1 MKSLLQI
8 NSVANAG
15 STGRIAEDIG
25 NLLIENG
32 WNSFIAYGRMANPS
46 KSNLIR
52 IGTKW
57 DVYWHV
63 IKTRLFDKHGFGSK
77 RATRVFICQIEKIKP
92 DIIHLHNIHGYY
104 LNIELLFDYL
114 KAKAIPVVWTLHDC
128 WSFTGHCT
136 YFSYIGCEKWKTEC
150 NKCPQIHDYP
160 GSLFVDQSK
169 PNFKN
174 KKKIFT
180 SYKNITL
187 VPVSKWLGDLTA
199 NSFFNGSSI
208 QVINNGIDLR
218 IFKPES
224 ASDLK
229 TRMDIAQKFVILGVA
244 HIWTERK
251 GLADFLKLS
260 TNLKEDEI
268 IILIGLTKD
277 IIAKLPFN
285 IIGLEKTESVAEL
298 AGLYSIANVFVN
310 PTHEDNFPTTNL
322 EALACGTPVITYKT
336 GGSPEAVDNNTG
348 FVVEQGDVNGLV
360 NAISIVKKL
369 GKSHFRAACR
379 KRAEKLFDKNDR
391 YADYIK
397 LYNELLENKTS

>member
-1 MKSLLQI
+1 MQRILLQI

-25 NLLIENG
+25 ILVMENG

-52 IGTKW
+52 IGTNW
-57 DVYWHV
+57 DVYKHV
-63 IKTRLFDKHGFGSK
+63 LKTRLLDRHGFGSIN
-77 RATRVFICQIEKIKP
+77 ATRKFIGRIEQINP

-104 LNIELLFDYL
+104 LNVELLFDYL
-114 KAKAIPVVWTLHDC
+114 KTKAIPVVWTLHDC
-128 WSFTGHCT
+128 WSFTGHCA

-180 SYKNITL
+180 SYRNITL

-277 IIAKLPFN
+277 KIAKLPFN

-298 AGLYSIANVFVN
+298 AGLYSLADVFVN

-322 EALACGTPVITYKT
+322 EALACGTPVITYNT

-348 FVVEQGDVNGLV
+348 FVVEQGDITGILH
-360 NAISIVKKL
+360 SIQTIKL
-369 GKSHFRAACR
+369 KGKGFYSKACR
-379 KRAEKLFDKNDR
+379 ERAVKLFNKEDR
-391 YADYIK
+391 YMDYLK
-397 LYNELLENKTS
+397 LYESLLI